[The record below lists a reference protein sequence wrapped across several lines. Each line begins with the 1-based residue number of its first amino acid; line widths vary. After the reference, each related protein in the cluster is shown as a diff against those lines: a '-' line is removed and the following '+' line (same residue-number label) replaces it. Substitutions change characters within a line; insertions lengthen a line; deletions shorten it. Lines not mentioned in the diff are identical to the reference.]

1 MTTAQPVPKE
11 DRAGVKED
19 QMSATVSRTAQ
30 PTLEMRQLLV
40 ALFALIVAVAL
51 VVAVAVSRQPSAG
64 STVAAAGAQPVVHDH
79 GWSSTTT
86 GQLRIQ
92 SASGGLIYTGIPY
105 PAPDQGQ
112 GTGGANGTRFAR

>member
-19 QMSATVSRTAQ
+19 QMSATVSRTGQA
-30 PTLEMRQLLV
+30 TLEMRQLLV

-64 STVAAAGAQPVVHDH
+64 ATIAATGAQPVVHDH

-86 GQLRIQ
+86 GQLR
-92 SASGGLIYTGIPY
+92 SGGLIYTGIPY

-112 GTGGANGTRFAR
+112 GGTGGANGTRFAR